1 MVSSSSYKKWM
12 ELFTNTT
19 VHIAAGRGICM
30 EQSSFIAATRQSIK
44 QHLICPDFFTPLT
57 IESDSTHLVPDD
69 DSFCRIHYD
78 VDLDVDVGMPV
89 HGCSAASIALEQNEE
104 HLPLDSTNLRRNLK
118 DGTKTSMYRV
128 SVLRGSALMKYNL
141 LPTRRRGL
149 EPSDLLMRVE
159 VTAPKGIGEYQ
170 THFCT

>member
-1 MVSSSSYKKWM
+1 
-12 ELFTNTT
+12 
-19 VHIAAGRGICM
+19 M